1 MALRRSGVLVR
12 GAPVE
17 WRRIPGIG
25 WPGLAGAAGVASRGG
40 EEGGGRGQAADAE
53 RCFCALRLHA
63 PAGRDT
69 TIWPAPRP
77 SASSRLACASELVL
91 FVRPG

>member
-40 EEGGGRGQAADAE
+40 EEGGGRGQAADAGRE
-53 RCFCALRLHA
+53 RHHHLACAEAVRFF
-63 PAGRDT
+63 
-69 TIWPAPRP
+69 
-77 SASSRLACASELVL
+77 SSRLRQRAGPVC
-91 FVRPG
+91 